1 MMTELSKADIKSLEH
16 WLEVLIKRY
25 NLSSSKQS
33 IESICIN
40 ISAII
45 EHEDFDQLSD
55 YYCRYYKMKMYWQW
69 RFKAS

>member
-1 MMTELSKADIKSLEH
+1 MTTELTKADINSLEH

-45 EHEDFDQLSD
+45 EHVLA
-55 YYCRYYKMKMYWQW
+55 M
-69 RFKAS
+69 AV